1 MEEEVKNCPKCRML
15 QKHTDSK
22 CQVCGHT
29 VMDSI
34 LALYPSRSAEK
45 RLVKKK

>member
-34 LALYPSRSAEK
+34 LALYPSRTPGK